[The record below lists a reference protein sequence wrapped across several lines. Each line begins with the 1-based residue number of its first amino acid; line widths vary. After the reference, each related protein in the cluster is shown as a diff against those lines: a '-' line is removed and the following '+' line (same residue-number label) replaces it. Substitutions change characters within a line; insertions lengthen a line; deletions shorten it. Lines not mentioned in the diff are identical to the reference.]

1 MQPWQLLLTG
11 VAGGMNR
18 RQQQVIEYLLEENR
32 VLREQIGKKRL
43 SCSAAQKRRLAVKAR
58 GLGWG
63 GLRAL
68 AQVASPAT
76 LLRWCRELIARKY
89 DGSAHR
95 GPGRPMTS
103 GAIRDLVIRLAQENR
118 GWGYT
123 RIQGAL
129 AHLGHEVGRTTIRE
143 ILLGAGLAPVPERR
157 QGKTWKEFL
166 RAHWSVL
173 SAADFFPVE
182 VMSLVGLRRY
192 WVLGVMELCTRRVTI
207 AGMIAEPTGR
217 WVEQVARGLVDGSGG
232 VLAGKRYLLRDR
244 SAVFTSRFEAI
255 LAACGVKTVK
265 LPARSPNLN
274 AHLERWIRSIRE
286 ECLDHLIL
294 FSERSL
300 QRAVEQYVAHFHQE
314 RPHQGLANQI
324 IEPGFKCWNR
334 VGEVRCRKRLG
345 GLLKYYYREA
355 A

>member
-1 MQPWQLLLTG
+1 MNEAGGGLGVGKLAPRTVRKLGYRQGGEAKGMVMAGLRASGLALLAGCRRLGPMQPWQLLLTG

-63 GLRAL
+63 GLRAI

-76 LLRWCRELIARKY
+76 LLRWYRELIVRKY

-95 GPGRPMTS
+95 GPGRPMTP
-103 GAIRDLVIRLAQENR
+103 GAIRQLVIRLAQENR

-173 SAADFFPVE
+173 SAADYFQME

-217 WVEQVARGLVDGSGG
+217 WVEQVARGLVDGFGG

-244 SAVFTSRFEAI
+244 SAVLRRDSKRFWRPAGWKRSS
-255 LAACGVKTVK
+255 CR
-265 LPARSPNLN
+265 PARP
-274 AHLERWIRSIRE
+274 I
-286 ECLDHLIL
+286 
-294 FSERSL
+294 
-300 QRAVEQYVAHFHQE
+300 
-314 RPHQGLANQI
+314 
-324 IEPGFKCWNR
+324 
-334 VGEVRCRKRLG
+334 
-345 GLLKYYYREA
+345 
-355 A
+355 